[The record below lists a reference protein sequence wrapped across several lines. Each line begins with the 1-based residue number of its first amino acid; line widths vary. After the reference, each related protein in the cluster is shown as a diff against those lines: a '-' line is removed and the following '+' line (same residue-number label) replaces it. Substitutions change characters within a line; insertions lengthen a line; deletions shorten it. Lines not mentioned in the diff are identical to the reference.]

1 MKTKNLLIVIMLM
14 PATRNTK
21 HETKKQHQHE
31 TKIVV
36 HATSNEKQL
45 KMNKQQKDG
54 TGIKCV
60 SNLFSAIPLGIIK
73 PTSIFLNLK
82 HNDHEIISNNK
93 NKSENN
99 ENQVY
104 GNQQPTKV
112 GEA

>member
-82 HNDHEIISNNK
+82 HNDHEIKKPTFCHYGLRVSPIF
-93 NKSENN
+93 
-99 ENQVY
+99 NQLR
-104 GNQQPTKV
+104 
-112 GEA
+112 